1 MIKEKANDFVS
12 IKTKIILIIGAL
24 VTLLLVTISLS
35 VLYQWRGLIIEKL
48 EQRAYSVTLAFS
60 VSVIDVLIYE
70 DNNAFSADD
79 FLENY
84 IIDFIQK
91 DPSIEFITIYD
102 NKNRIVSHSNPDLF
116 SEELS
121 NDYKLKLEQVD
132 SFTPKIYESDDYGWV
147 LESFLPLKIGG
158 KRWGVLRIGFD
169 ADGTREEIRSLF
181 IMLLT
186 ITVIGNIIILM
197 VLYILTNQLTSS
209 LRKLV
214 MAMDTVDLESKP
226 HMPLSSSNDEIGY
239 LIYHFD
245 EMQKRLTRSQKKLIN
260 VQSQVHQAEK
270 LASIGRLVSGIAHE
284 INNPLNGIKSC
295 IYTIKKEPDN
305 HDQLQNY
312 LDLITEGL
320 NHIEMIVQKL
330 LGFARQ
336 PSRTN
341 NKDNMIPV
349 NVNESI
355 QKTLALLAYKLD
367 KNQIEQS
374 LHLDDTIPPIKID
387 QNLLQEILMNLIIN
401 SFDAL
406 NDGGILTITTSLI
419 TENEIKILIKDN
431 GPGIEPE
438 NLKLIFEPFF
448 KTKDVGEG
456 TGLGLSVSK
465 GIVEAHGGTLKVS
478 SVLGKETVFSVC
490 LPVE

>member
-1 MIKEKANDFVS
+1 M
-12 IKTKIILIIGAL
+12 
-24 VTLLLVTISLS
+24 
-35 VLYQWRGLIIEKL
+35 
-48 EQRAYSVTLAFS
+48 
-60 VSVIDVLIYE
+60 
-70 DNNAFSADD
+70 
-79 FLENY
+79 
-84 IIDFIQK
+84 
-91 DPSIEFITIYD
+91 
-102 NKNRIVSHSNPDLF
+102 
-116 SEELS
+116 
-121 NDYKLKLEQVD
+121 
-132 SFTPKIYESDDYGWV
+132 
-147 LESFLPLKIGG
+147 
-158 KRWGVLRIGFD
+158 
-169 ADGTREEIRSLF
+169 
-181 IMLLT
+181 
-186 ITVIGNIIILM
+186 
-197 VLYILTNQLTSS
+197 
-209 LRKLV
+209 
-214 MAMDTVDLESKP
+214 
-226 HMPLSSSNDEIGY
+226 
-239 LIYHFD
+239 
-245 EMQKRLTRSQKKLIN
+245 
-260 VQSQVHQAEK
+260 
-270 LASIGRLVSGIAHE
+270 VSGIAHE

-336 PSRTN
+336 PSPTN

-448 KTKDVGEG
+448 TTKDVGEG